1 MIPPIESLEE
11 LHRDIVVRDIKIN
24 NLSEHCMVAEREV
37 KDLKGVVSQKN
48 AQVVRLE
55 AENVR
60 LKMQRTD
67 AELAGQVEGLRK
79 EVGIKDRAL
88 VDYKRQLAIFIENE
102 KLILAR
108 ASAAEQK
115 VATLQ
120 NTLTA
125 MQVDRDTS
133 ERRAASASDVA
144 RESERLVAQAVVKAK
159 DADERARVAV
169 KPYENL
175 LRLAEAV
182 VLKSPS
188 LNRNETEA
196 KSFRTALEL
205 HRKSKGQSVGPG

>member
-1 MIPPIESLEE
+1 MSLELTE
-11 LHRDIVVRDIKIN
+11 SNDRVVLKIRIE
-24 NLSEHCMVAEREV
+24 NLTKRSAQFETEAAS
-37 KDLKGVVSQKN
+37 LKSLVSQKN
-48 AQVVRLE
+48 VQVIRLE

-67 AELAGQVEGLRK
+67 AELAAQVDGLRK
-79 EVGIKDRAL
+79 EVGTKDRAL
-88 VDYKRQLAIFIENE
+88 VDYKRQLDRFLENE

-108 ASAAEQK
+108 ATAAEQK

-125 MQVDRDTS
+125 MQADRDTS
-133 ERRAASASDVA
+133 ERRAAASSDVA
-144 RESERLVAQAVVKAK
+144 RESERLVAQAALKVR
-159 DADERARVAV
+159 DADERARVAA
-169 KPYENL
+169 KPLENL

-205 HRKSKGQSVGPG
+205 HRKSKGQPAGPG